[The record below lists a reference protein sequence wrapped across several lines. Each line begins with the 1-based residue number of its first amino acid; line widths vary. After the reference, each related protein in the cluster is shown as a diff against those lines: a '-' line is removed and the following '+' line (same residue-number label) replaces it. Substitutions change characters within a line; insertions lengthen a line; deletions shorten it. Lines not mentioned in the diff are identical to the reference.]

1 MRGDLKLI
9 ISIVFAVLSILVI
22 VITAI
27 YLSKKKSIKS
37 NVQKRKGK
45 KNLKT
50 LWDIDDIKNE
60 VIVSGTKNT
69 IIMRI
74 GSIDYHLLSEKEQ
87 SALETNLIEIAKTIK
102 YPLQFFSTTE
112 FVDTTDVINDIKE
125 NISEKDN
132 PKIIEYGNQIIKYL
146 SKMMENRNLY
156 VRKNYVLL
164 SAYGD
169 YEKSRYELLSTYES
183 LRFNLLNAKIGLEIL
198 NDYEI
203 VELLHRELNKNTTT
217 KIEDVLKKGGL
228 ELYVRG
234 TNKSKE
240 KEQTNKEERK

>member
-1 MRGDLKLI
+1 MV
-9 ISIVFAVLSILVI
+9 ISIVFAVLSVI
-22 VITAI
+22 VIVFTAI
-27 YLSKKKSIKS
+27 YLSRKNSIKT

-60 VIVSGTKNT
+60 VIISGSKNT

-87 SALETNLIEIAKTIK
+87 SVLESNLIEIAKTIK

-125 NISEKDN
+125 NIADKDN
-132 PKIIEYGNQIIKYL
+132 RKLIEYGNEMIKYL
-146 SKMMENRNLY
+146 SNMMENKNLY

-164 SAYGD
+164 SVTGN
-169 YEKSRYELLSTYES
+169 YEKSRLELLSTYES
-183 LRFNLLNAKIGLEIL
+183 LRFNLLNAKIGLEVL

-217 KIEDVLKKGGL
+217 KIQDVLKEGGL

-234 TNKSKE
+234 TNKSKKAKE
-240 KEQTNKEERK
+240 K

>member
-1 MRGDLKLI
+1 MI
-9 ISIVFAVLSILVI
+9 ISIVFAVLSVI
-22 VITAI
+22 VIVFTAI
-27 YLSKKKSIKS
+27 YLSKKNSIKTK
-37 NVQKRKGK
+37 VQKRKGK

-60 VIVSGTKNT
+60 VIVSGPKNT

-87 SALETNLIEIAKTIK
+87 SVLESNLIEIAKTIK

-125 NISEKDN
+125 NISDKDN
-132 PKIIEYGNQIIKYL
+132 RKLIEYGNEMIKYL
-146 SKMMENRNLY
+146 NNMMENKNLY

-164 SAYGD
+164 SVVGNYD
-169 YEKSRYELLSTYES
+169 KSRLELLSTYES

-217 KIEDVLKKGGL
+217 KIQDVLKEGGL

-234 TNKSKE
+234 TNKSKKE
-240 KEQTNKEERK
+240 KEK

>member
-1 MRGDLKLI
+1 MI
-9 ISIVFAVLSILVI
+9 ISIVFAVLSVI
-22 VITAI
+22 VIVFTAI
-27 YLSKKKSIKS
+27 YLSKKNSIKTKM
-37 NVQKRKGK
+37 QKRKGK

-60 VIVSGTKNT
+60 VIVSGPKNT

-87 SALETNLIEIAKTIK
+87 SVLESNLIEIAKTIK

-125 NISEKDN
+125 NISDKDN
-132 PKIIEYGNQIIKYL
+132 RKLIEYGNEMIKYL
-146 SKMMENRNLY
+146 NNMMENKNLY

-164 SAYGD
+164 SVVGNYD
-169 YEKSRYELLSTYES
+169 KSRLELLSTYES

-217 KIEDVLKKGGL
+217 KIQDVLKEGGL

-234 TNKSKE
+234 TNKSKKDKE
-240 KEQTNKEERK
+240 K

>member
-1 MRGDLKLI
+1 MI
-9 ISIVFAVLSILVI
+9 ISIVFAALSIIVI
-22 VITAI
+22 VFTAI
-27 YLSKKKSIKS
+27 YLSKKNSIKT

-45 KNLKT
+45 KNLKN

-87 SALETNLIEIAKTIK
+87 SALESNLIEIAKTIK

-112 FVDTTDVINDIKE
+112 FVDTTDVIGDIKE
-125 NISEKDN
+125 NIANKDN
-132 PKIIEYGNQIIKYL
+132 RKLIEYGNEIIKYL
-146 SKMMENRNLY
+146 SKMMENRNLF

-164 SAYGD
+164 SVYGN
-169 YEKSRYELLSTYES
+169 YEKSRLELLNSYES
-183 LRFNLLNAKIGLEIL
+183 LRFNLLNTKIGLEIL

-217 KIEDVLKKGGL
+217 KIQDVLKEGGL

-234 TNKSKE
+234 TNKSKKAKE
-240 KEQTNKEERK
+240 K

>member
-1 MRGDLKLI
+1 MV
-9 ISIVFAVLSILVI
+9 ISIVFAVLSVI
-22 VITAI
+22 VIVFTAI
-27 YLSKKKSIKS
+27 YLSRKKSIKT
-37 NVQKRKGK
+37 NVQKRNGK

-60 VIVSGTKNT
+60 VIISGSKNT

-87 SALETNLIEIAKTIK
+87 SVLESNLIEIAKTIK

-125 NISEKDN
+125 NIADKDN
-132 PKIIEYGNQIIKYL
+132 RKLIEYGNEMIKYL
-146 SKMMENRNLY
+146 SNMMENKNLY

-164 SAYGD
+164 SVTGN
-169 YEKSRYELLSTYES
+169 YEKSRLELLSTYES
-183 LRFNLLNAKIGLEIL
+183 LRFNLLNAKIGLEVL

-217 KIEDVLKKGGL
+217 KIQDVLKEGGL
-228 ELYVRG
+228 EVYVRG
-234 TNKSKE
+234 TNKSKKAKE
-240 KEQTNKEERK
+240 K

>member
-1 MRGDLKLI
+1 MV
-9 ISIVFAVLSILVI
+9 ISIVFAVLSVI
-22 VITAI
+22 VIVFTAI
-27 YLSKKKSIKS
+27 YLSRKNSIKTK
-37 NVQKRKGK
+37 VQKRKGK

-60 VIVSGTKNT
+60 VIISGSKNT

-87 SALETNLIEIAKTIK
+87 SVLESNLIEIAKTIK

-125 NISEKDN
+125 NIADKDN
-132 PKIIEYGNQIIKYL
+132 RKLIEYGNEMIKYL
-146 SKMMENRNLY
+146 SNMMENKNLY

-164 SAYGD
+164 SVTGN
-169 YEKSRYELLSTYES
+169 YEKSRLELLSTYES
-183 LRFNLLNAKIGLEIL
+183 LRFNLLNAKIGLEVL

-217 KIEDVLKKGGL
+217 KIQDVLKEGGL

-234 TNKSKE
+234 TNKSKKAKE
-240 KEQTNKEERK
+240 K

>member
-1 MRGDLKLI
+1 MV
-9 ISIVFAVLSILVI
+9 ISIVFAVLSVI
-22 VITAI
+22 VIVFTAI
-27 YLSKKKSIKS
+27 YLSKKKSIKT

-60 VIVSGTKNT
+60 VIISGSKNT

-87 SALETNLIEIAKTIK
+87 SVLESNLIEIAKTIK

-125 NISEKDN
+125 NIADKDN
-132 PKIIEYGNQIIKYL
+132 RKLIEYGNEMIKYL
-146 SKMMENRNLY
+146 SNMMENKNLY

-164 SAYGD
+164 SVTGN
-169 YEKSRYELLSTYES
+169 YEKSRLELLSTYES
-183 LRFNLLNAKIGLEIL
+183 LRFNLLNAKIGLEVL

-217 KIEDVLKKGGL
+217 KIQDVLKEGGL

-234 TNKSKE
+234 TNKSKKAKE
-240 KEQTNKEERK
+240 K

>member
-1 MRGDLKLI
+1 MV
-9 ISIVFAVLSILVI
+9 ISIVFAVLSVI
-22 VITAI
+22 VIVFTAI
-27 YLSKKKSIKS
+27 YLSRKNSIKI

-60 VIVSGTKNT
+60 VIISGSKNT

-87 SALETNLIEIAKTIK
+87 NVLESNLIEIAKTIK

-125 NISEKDN
+125 NIADKDN
-132 PKIIEYGNQIIKYL
+132 RKLIEYGNEMIKYL
-146 SKMMENRNLY
+146 SNMMENKNLY

-164 SAYGD
+164 SVTGN
-169 YEKSRYELLSTYES
+169 YEKSRLELLSTYES
-183 LRFNLLNAKIGLEIL
+183 LRFNLLNAKIGLEVL

-217 KIEDVLKKGGL
+217 KIQDVLKEGGL

-234 TNKSKE
+234 TNKSKKAKE
-240 KEQTNKEERK
+240 K

>member
-1 MRGDLKLI
+1 MV
-9 ISIVFAVLSILVI
+9 ISIVFAVLSVI
-22 VITAI
+22 VIVFTAI
-27 YLSKKKSIKS
+27 YLSRKKSIKT
-37 NVQKRKGK
+37 NVQKRKSK

-60 VIVSGTKNT
+60 VIISGSKNT

-87 SALETNLIEIAKTIK
+87 SVLESNLIEIAKTIK

-125 NISEKDN
+125 NIADKDN
-132 PKIIEYGNQIIKYL
+132 RKLIEYGNEMIKYL
-146 SKMMENRNLY
+146 SNMMENKNLY

-164 SAYGD
+164 SVTGN
-169 YEKSRYELLSTYES
+169 YEKSRLELLSTYES
-183 LRFNLLNAKIGLEIL
+183 LRFNLLNAKIGLEVL

-217 KIEDVLKKGGL
+217 KIQDVLKEGGL

-234 TNKSKE
+234 TNKSKKAKE
-240 KEQTNKEERK
+240 K

>member
-1 MRGDLKLI
+1 MV
-9 ISIVFAVLSILVI
+9 ISIVFAVLSVI
-22 VITAI
+22 VIVFTAI
-27 YLSKKKSIKS
+27 YLSRKKSIKTK
-37 NVQKRKGK
+37 VQKRKGK

-60 VIVSGTKNT
+60 VIISGSKNT

-87 SALETNLIEIAKTIK
+87 SVLESNLIEIAKTIK

-125 NISEKDN
+125 NIADKDN
-132 PKIIEYGNQIIKYL
+132 RKLIEYGNEMIKYL
-146 SKMMENRNLY
+146 SNMMENKNLY

-164 SAYGD
+164 SVTGN
-169 YEKSRYELLSTYES
+169 YEKSRLELLSTYES
-183 LRFNLLNAKIGLEIL
+183 LRFNLLNAKIGLEVL

-217 KIEDVLKKGGL
+217 KIQDVLKEGGL

-234 TNKSKE
+234 TNKSKKAKE
-240 KEQTNKEERK
+240 K

>member
-1 MRGDLKLI
+1 MV
-9 ISIVFAVLSILVI
+9 ISIVFAVLSVI
-22 VITAI
+22 VIVFTAI
-27 YLSKKKSIKS
+27 YLSRKKSIKT

-60 VIVSGTKNT
+60 VIISGSKNT

-87 SALETNLIEIAKTIK
+87 SVLESNLIEIAKTIK

-125 NISEKDN
+125 NIADKDN
-132 PKIIEYGNQIIKYL
+132 RKLIEYGNEMIKYL
-146 SKMMENRNLY
+146 SNMMENKNLY

-164 SAYGD
+164 SVTGN
-169 YEKSRYELLSTYES
+169 YEKSRLELLSTYES
-183 LRFNLLNAKIGLEIL
+183 LRFNLLNAKIGLEVL

-217 KIEDVLKKGGL
+217 KIQDVLKEGGL

-234 TNKSKE
+234 TNKSKKAKE
-240 KEQTNKEERK
+240 K

>member
-1 MRGDLKLI
+1 MV
-9 ISIVFAVLSILVI
+9 ISIVFAVLSVI
-22 VITAI
+22 VIVFTAI
-27 YLSKKKSIKS
+27 YLSRKNSIKT

-60 VIVSGTKNT
+60 VIISGSKNT

-87 SALETNLIEIAKTIK
+87 SVLESNLIEIAKTIK

-125 NISEKDN
+125 NIADKDN
-132 PKIIEYGNQIIKYL
+132 RKLIEYGNEMIKYL
-146 SKMMENRNLY
+146 SNMMENKNLY

-164 SAYGD
+164 SVTGN
-169 YEKSRYELLSTYES
+169 YEKSRLELLSTYES
-183 LRFNLLNAKIGLEIL
+183 LRFNLLNAKIGLEVL

-203 VELLHRELNKNTTT
+203 VELLHREFNKNTTT
-217 KIEDVLKKGGL
+217 KIQDVLKEGGL

-234 TNKSKE
+234 TNKSKKAKE
-240 KEQTNKEERK
+240 K

>member
-1 MRGDLKLI
+1 MV
-9 ISIVFAVLSILVI
+9 ISIVFAVLSVI
-22 VITAI
+22 VIVFTAI
-27 YLSKKKSIKS
+27 YLSRKKSIKT

-60 VIVSGTKNT
+60 VIISGSKNT

-87 SALETNLIEIAKTIK
+87 SVLESNLIEIAKTIK

-125 NISEKDN
+125 NIADKDN
-132 PKIIEYGNQIIKYL
+132 RKLIEYGNEMIKYL
-146 SKMMENRNLY
+146 SNMMENKNLY

-164 SAYGD
+164 SVTGN
-169 YEKSRYELLSTYES
+169 YEKSRLELLSTYES
-183 LRFNLLNAKIGLEIL
+183 LRFNLLNAKIGLEVL

-217 KIEDVLKKGGL
+217 KIQDVLKEGGL
-228 ELYVRG
+228 GLYVRG
-234 TNKSKE
+234 TNKSKKAKE
-240 KEQTNKEERK
+240 K

>member
-1 MRGDLKLI
+1 MI
-9 ISIVFAVLSILVI
+9 ISIVFAVLSVI
-22 VITAI
+22 VIVFTAI
-27 YLSKKKSIKS
+27 YLSKKKSIKT
-37 NVQKRKGK
+37 NIQKRKGK

-60 VIVSGTKNT
+60 VIVSGPKNT

-87 SALETNLIEIAKTIK
+87 SVLESNLIEIAKTIK

-125 NISEKDN
+125 NIADKDN
-132 PKIIEYGNQIIKYL
+132 RKLIEYGNEMIKYL
-146 SKMMENRNLY
+146 SNMMENKNLY

-164 SAYGD
+164 SIIGN
-169 YEKSRYELLSTYES
+169 YEKTRLELLSTYES

-217 KIEDVLKKGGL
+217 KIQDVLKEGGL

-234 TNKSKE
+234 TNKSKKAKE
-240 KEQTNKEERK
+240 K

>member
-1 MRGDLKLI
+1 MRGDLKVV
-9 ISIVFAVLSILVI
+9 ISIVFAVLSVI
-22 VITAI
+22 VIVFTAI
-27 YLSKKKSIKS
+27 YLSKKKSIKT
-37 NVQKRKGK
+37 NIQKRKGK

-60 VIVSGTKNT
+60 VIVSGPKNT

-87 SALETNLIEIAKTIK
+87 SVLESNLIEIAKTIK

-125 NISEKDN
+125 NIADKDN
-132 PKIIEYGNQIIKYL
+132 RKLIEYGNEMIKYL
-146 SKMMENRNLY
+146 SNMMENKNLY

-164 SAYGD
+164 SVTGN
-169 YEKSRYELLSTYES
+169 YEKSRLELLSTYES
-183 LRFNLLNAKIGLEIL
+183 LRFNLLNAKIGLEVL

-217 KIEDVLKKGGL
+217 KIQDVLKEGGL

-234 TNKSKE
+234 TNKSKKAKE
-240 KEQTNKEERK
+240 K

>member
-1 MRGDLKLI
+1 MV
-9 ISIVFAVLSILVI
+9 ISIVFAVLSVI
-22 VITAI
+22 VIVFTAI
-27 YLSKKKSIKS
+27 YLSRKNSIKT

-60 VIVSGTKNT
+60 VIISGSKNT

-87 SALETNLIEIAKTIK
+87 SVLESNLIEIAKTIK

-125 NISEKDN
+125 NIADKDN
-132 PKIIEYGNQIIKYL
+132 RKLIEYGNEMIKYL
-146 SKMMENRNLY
+146 SNMMENKNLY

-164 SAYGD
+164 SVTGN
-169 YEKSRYELLSTYES
+169 YEKSRLELLSTYES
-183 LRFNLLNAKIGLEIL
+183 LRFNLLNAKIGLEVL

-217 KIEDVLKKGGL
+217 KIQDVLKEGGL
-228 ELYVRG
+228 EPYVRG
-234 TNKSKE
+234 TNKSKKAKE
-240 KEQTNKEERK
+240 K

>member
-1 MRGDLKLI
+1 MV
-9 ISIVFAVLSILVI
+9 ISIVFAVLSVI
-22 VITAI
+22 VIVFTAI
-27 YLSKKKSIKS
+27 YLSRKKSIKT

-60 VIVSGTKNT
+60 VIISGSKNT

-87 SALETNLIEIAKTIK
+87 SVLESNLIEIAKTIK

-125 NISEKDN
+125 NIADKDN
-132 PKIIEYGNQIIKYL
+132 RKLIEYGNEMIKYL
-146 SKMMENRNLY
+146 SNMMENKSLY

-164 SAYGD
+164 SVTGN
-169 YEKSRYELLSTYES
+169 YEKSRLELLSTYES
-183 LRFNLLNAKIGLEIL
+183 LRFNLLNAKIGLEVL

-203 VELLHRELNKNTTT
+203 VELLHREFNKNTTT
-217 KIEDVLKKGGL
+217 KIQDVLKEGGL

-234 TNKSKE
+234 TNKSKKAKE
-240 KEQTNKEERK
+240 K

>member
-1 MRGDLKLI
+1 MV
-9 ISIVFAVLSILVI
+9 ISIVFAVLSVI
-22 VITAI
+22 VIVFTAI
-27 YLSKKKSIKS
+27 YLNRKKSIKT

-60 VIVSGTKNT
+60 VIISGSKNT

-87 SALETNLIEIAKTIK
+87 SVLESNLIEIAKTIK

-125 NISEKDN
+125 NIADKDN
-132 PKIIEYGNQIIKYL
+132 RKLIEYGNEMIKYL
-146 SKMMENRNLY
+146 SNMMENKNLY

-164 SAYGD
+164 SVTGN
-169 YEKSRYELLSTYES
+169 YEKSRLELLSTYES
-183 LRFNLLNAKIGLEIL
+183 LRFNLLNAKIGLEVL

-217 KIEDVLKKGGL
+217 KIQDVLKEGGL

-234 TNKSKE
+234 TNKSKKAKE
-240 KEQTNKEERK
+240 K

>member
-1 MRGDLKLI
+1 MV
-9 ISIVFAVLSILVI
+9 ISFVFAVLSVI
-22 VITAI
+22 VIVFTAI
-27 YLSKKKSIKS
+27 YLSRKKSIKT
-37 NVQKRKGK
+37 NVQKRNGK

-60 VIVSGTKNT
+60 VIISGSKNT

-87 SALETNLIEIAKTIK
+87 SVLESNLIEIAKTIK

-125 NISEKDN
+125 NIADKDN
-132 PKIIEYGNQIIKYL
+132 RKLIEYGNEMIKYL
-146 SKMMENRNLY
+146 SNMMENKNLY

-164 SAYGD
+164 SVTGN
-169 YEKSRYELLSTYES
+169 YEKSRLELLSTYES

-217 KIEDVLKKGGL
+217 KIQDVLKEGGL

-234 TNKSKE
+234 TNKSKKAKE
-240 KEQTNKEERK
+240 K

>member
-1 MRGDLKLI
+1 MV
-9 ISIVFAVLSILVI
+9 ISIVFAVLSVI
-22 VITAI
+22 VIVFTAI
-27 YLSKKKSIKS
+27 YLSRKKSIKT

-60 VIVSGTKNT
+60 VIISGSKNT

-87 SALETNLIEIAKTIK
+87 SVLESNLIEIAKTIK

-125 NISEKDN
+125 NIADKDN
-132 PKIIEYGNQIIKYL
+132 RKLIEYGNEMIKYL
-146 SKMMENRNLY
+146 SNMMENKNLY

-164 SAYGD
+164 SVTGN
-169 YEKSRYELLSTYES
+169 YEKSRLELLSTYES
-183 LRFNLLNAKIGLEIL
+183 LRFNLLNAKIGLEVL

-203 VELLHRELNKNTTT
+203 VELLHIEINKNTTT
-217 KIEDVLKKGGL
+217 KIQDVLKEGGL

-234 TNKSKE
+234 TNKSKKAKE
-240 KEQTNKEERK
+240 K

>member
-1 MRGDLKLI
+1 MV

-22 VITAI
+22 VFTAI
-27 YLSKKKSIKS
+27 YLSKKNSIKT
-37 NVQKRKGK
+37 NIQKRKGK
-45 KNLKT
+45 KNIKN

-87 SALETNLIEIAKTIK
+87 SVLESNLIEIAKTIK

-112 FVDTTDVINDIKE
+112 LVDTTDVINDIKE
-125 NISEKDN
+125 NISDKDN
-132 PKIIEYGNQIIKYL
+132 RKLVEYGNEIIKYL
-146 SKMMENRNLY
+146 GNMMENRNLY

-164 SAYGD
+164 SVNGN
-169 YEKSRYELLSTYES
+169 YEKSRLELLSSYES
-183 LRFNLLNAKIGLEIL
+183 LRFNLLNSKIGLEIL

-203 VELLHRELNKNTTT
+203 VELLHRELNKNTTI
-217 KIEDVLKKGGL
+217 KIQDVIKEGGL

-234 TNKSKE
+234 TNKSKKTE
-240 KEQTNKEERK
+240 K

>member
-1 MRGDLKLI
+1 MV
-9 ISIVFAVLSILVI
+9 ISIVFAVLSVI
-22 VITAI
+22 VIVFTAI
-27 YLSKKKSIKS
+27 YLSRKKSIKT

-60 VIVSGTKNT
+60 VIISGSKNT

-87 SALETNLIEIAKTIK
+87 SVLESNLIEIAKTIK

-125 NISEKDN
+125 NIADKDN
-132 PKIIEYGNQIIKYL
+132 RKLIEYGNEMIKYL
-146 SKMMENRNLY
+146 SNMMENKNLY

-164 SAYGD
+164 SVTGN
-169 YEKSRYELLSTYES
+169 YEKSRLELLSIYES
-183 LRFNLLNAKIGLEIL
+183 LRFNLLNAKIGLEVL

-217 KIEDVLKKGGL
+217 KIQDVLKEGGL

-234 TNKSKE
+234 TNKSKKAKE
-240 KEQTNKEERK
+240 K

>member
-1 MRGDLKLI
+1 MI
-9 ISIVFAVLSILVI
+9 ISIVFAALSIIVI
-22 VITAI
+22 VFTAI
-27 YLSKKKSIKS
+27 YLSKKNSIKT

-45 KNLKT
+45 KNLKN

-87 SALETNLIEIAKTIK
+87 SALESNLIEIAKTIK

-112 FVDTTDVINDIKE
+112 FVDTTDVIGDIKE
-125 NISEKDN
+125 NIADKDN
-132 PKIIEYGNQIIKYL
+132 RKLIEYGNEIIKYL
-146 SKMMENRNLY
+146 SKMMENRNLF

-164 SAYGD
+164 SVYGN
-169 YEKSRYELLSTYES
+169 YEKSRLELLNSYES
-183 LRFNLLNAKIGLEIL
+183 LRFNLLNTKIGLEIL

-203 VELLHRELNKNTTT
+203 VELLHRELKKNTTT
-217 KIEDVLKKGGL
+217 KIQDVLKEGGL

-234 TNKSKE
+234 TNKSKKAKE
-240 KEQTNKEERK
+240 K

>member
-1 MRGDLKLI
+1 MI
-9 ISIVFAVLSILVI
+9 ISIVFAVLSVI
-22 VITAI
+22 VIVFTAI
-27 YLSKKKSIKS
+27 YLSRKNSIKT

-60 VIVSGTKNT
+60 VIISGSKNT

-87 SALETNLIEIAKTIK
+87 SVLESNLIEISKTIK

-125 NISEKDN
+125 NIADKDN
-132 PKIIEYGNQIIKYL
+132 RKLIEYGNEMIKYL
-146 SKMMENRNLY
+146 SNMMENKNLY

-164 SAYGD
+164 SVTGN
-169 YEKSRYELLSTYES
+169 YEKSRLELLSTYES
-183 LRFNLLNAKIGLEIL
+183 LRFNLLNAKIGLEVL
-198 NDYEI
+198 SDYEI

-217 KIEDVLKKGGL
+217 KIQDVLKEGGL

-234 TNKSKE
+234 TNKSKKAKE
-240 KEQTNKEERK
+240 K